1 MTWCQFTVVLGSS
14 EREGRQRNRDRSK
27 DDYDETES
35 RNRDRG
41 DHMEG
46 GTGEDTMILIGVGS
60 VTVIAATSSMQLLIS
75 EQYCHHW
82 VLRL

>member
-1 MTWCQFTVVLGSS
+1 
-14 EREGRQRNRDRSK
+14 
-27 DDYDETES
+27 
-35 RNRDRG
+35 
-41 DHMEG
+41 MEE

>member
-1 MTWCQFTVVLGSS
+1 MIMMKRKAG
-14 EREGRQRNRDRSK
+14 
-27 DDYDETES
+27 TEIEVI
-35 RNRDRG
+35 
-41 DHMEG
+41 MEG

>member
-1 MTWCQFTVVLGSS
+1 
-14 EREGRQRNRDRSK
+14 
-27 DDYDETES
+27 
-35 RNRDRG
+35 
-41 DHMEG
+41 MEG

>member
-1 MTWCQFTVVLGSS
+1 MKGKA
-14 EREGRQRNRDRSK
+14 GRGTGIAVRMIMMKRK
-27 DDYDETES
+27 AGTEIEVI
-35 RNRDRG
+35 
-41 DHMEG
+41 MEG